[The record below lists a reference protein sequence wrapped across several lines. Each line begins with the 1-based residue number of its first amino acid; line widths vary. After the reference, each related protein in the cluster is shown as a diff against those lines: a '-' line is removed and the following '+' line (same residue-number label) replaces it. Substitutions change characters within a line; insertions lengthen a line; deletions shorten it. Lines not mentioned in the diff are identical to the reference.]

1 MHHDDGVGGMLRYE
15 SDETYDDFPDGVKKT
30 LEFLEEVNIK
40 YLELKSRIQKNEE
53 LINELDQIISESLK

>member
-30 LEFLEEVNIK
+30 LELLEEVNIK
-40 YLELKSRIQKNEE
+40 YLELESRIQKNEE

>member
-30 LEFLEEVNIK
+30 LELLEEVNIK
-40 YLELKSRIQKNEE
+40 YLELESRIQKNEE
-53 LINELDQIISESLK
+53 LINELDQIISETLK